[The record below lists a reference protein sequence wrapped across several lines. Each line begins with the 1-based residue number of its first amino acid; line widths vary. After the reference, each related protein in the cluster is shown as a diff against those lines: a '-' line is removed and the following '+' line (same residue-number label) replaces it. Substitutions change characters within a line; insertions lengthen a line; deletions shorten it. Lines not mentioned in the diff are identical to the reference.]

1 MDRTPPR
8 PHLLSDSEGSSES
21 ARRFRGI
28 GLRIPGNWE
37 KDPNLMDL
45 FRRSESCHLW
55 FEKTEKPNGIKSGGF
70 SVVWP
75 TVEDAYCNFE
85 KVRKMV
91 VDGTQLHV
99 QASKAFYDAVE
110 RIAGR
115 PPLLFNAHPSGDK
128 ANRTLYA
135 VKLVHSLERQFLTA
149 LFEAEHLETVQMVSR
164 TLPTGA
170 YAQAE
175 IVFKSAE
182 QARIAMED
190 VDKTPIDDGEEQLEI
205 RLLWPAEYVE
215 YDATPDLKPHPN
227 ANGNISPIKN
237 GSPRKQSVSVSHPP
251 VSPEAPTHHPPTP
264 TEPKPEDQESEGRT
278 GSEELETERASSG
291 SGSVGQESTEAALEE
306 LEVPTEAVPAP
317 EVTQEDVFD
326 HFEEHIANH
335 RINWAEIEGVAG
347 LWDLCDKVSSIFGGL
362 PNSLL
367 KGALLVVLEQHY
379 DAATTPWM
387 KNHLD
392 VLIKAWKK
400 VVVAEKTV
408 LREGMFAASAPN
420 YVPFHPV
427 NRKRKQNAELK
438 RAKMMAG
445 SLGQL
450 LNHAR
455 IQFAKEDG
463 ELDVDEDEH
472 GNFKIDGHQLSFENW
487 GKMCHKQE
495 SATKKEAPVNR
506 FTQAKYEAKLA
517 KQDKRIKAQMARAEK
532 IKKMRAGLV
541 IEGEEEMD
549 TASVDDTADTV
560 SEPSSD
566 KMNSRTKRKKIR
578 EELQKEKEQKVKE
591 DGEMSSDSEKRG
603 GTAASSSDSSSSS
616 ESSSDED
623 ENPRRRKKRPQTPSA
638 SQEPHERVEFC
649 MQGVH
654 RKTLRQQVQ
663 PRSEPDRRAED
674 ALLGPIE
681 GNDAPNHSGPESAD
695 PESVEGAF
703 GEANGVRSLKTMY
716 ILQYPY
722 TGCDRFFHA
731 TELITHPVYPTGCFL
746 NSFEFHA

>member
-1 MDRTPPR
+1 MDRTP
-8 PHLLSDSEGSSES
+8 
-21 ARRFRGI
+21 
-28 GLRIPGNWE
+28 
-37 KDPNLMDL
+37 
-45 FRRSESCHLW
+45 
-55 FEKTEKPNGIKSGGF
+55 
-70 SVVWP
+70 
-75 TVEDAYCNFE
+75 
-85 KVRKMV
+85 
-91 VDGTQLHV
+91 
-99 QASKAFYDAVE
+99 
-110 RIAGR
+110 
-115 PPLLFNAHPSGDK
+115 
-128 ANRTLYA
+128 
-135 VKLVHSLERQFLTA
+135 
-149 LFEAEHLETVQMVSR
+149 
-164 TLPTGA
+164 
-170 YAQAE
+170 
-175 IVFKSAE
+175 
-182 QARIAMED
+182 
-190 VDKTPIDDGEEQLEI
+190 
-205 RLLWPAEYVE
+205 
-215 YDATPDLKPHPN
+215 
-227 ANGNISPIKN
+227 
-237 GSPRKQSVSVSHPP
+237 
-251 VSPEAPTHHPPTP
+251 
-264 TEPKPEDQESEGRT
+264 
-278 GSEELETERASSG
+278 
-291 SGSVGQESTEAALEE
+291 
-306 LEVPTEAVPAP
+306 VPTDAVPAP

-560 SEPSSD
+560 SEPSD
-566 KMNSRTKRKKIR
+566 KMNSRMKRKKIR
-578 EELQKEKEQKVKE
+578 EELQKKKEQKVKE
-591 DGEMSSDSEKRG
+591 DGEM
-603 GTAASSSDSSSSS
+603 SSSDSSSSS
-616 ESSSDED
+616 ESSSDKD
-623 ENPRRRKKRPQTPSA
+623 ENPRRRKNA
-638 SQEPHERVEFC
+638 
-649 MQGVH
+649 
-654 RKTLRQQVQ
+654 RKLQA
-663 PRSEPDRRAED
+663 RRKNRTNA
-674 ALLGPIE
+674 
-681 GNDAPNHSGPESAD
+681 
-695 PESVEGAF
+695 
-703 GEANGVRSLKTMY
+703 
-716 ILQYPY
+716 
-722 TGCDRFFHA
+722 
-731 TELITHPVYPTGCFL
+731 L
-746 NSFEFHA
+746 NSACKEYIERHYANRLNLVQNLTAEQKMLFLAQLKETMHQTTPDQKAQILNQLKAHLEKQTA